1 MSYTPLITTIISSFI
16 LAATVLYR
24 YGNWFRHHI
33 FVTIIVLV
41 AWYFSFLIIF
51 ALPLDVIQ
59 TVYRQ
64 CNETHSIY
72 KYTDEK
78 TNLTITNGTSCEEPW
93 SKVKDNVFPNLW
105 RTVYWSTQCLT
116 WLIMPMM
123 QSYIKAGDFTVKGKL
138 KSAVIDNAIYYGS
151 YLLICGVLLIY
162 LALKPGID
170 LDWSKLK
177 AIASSASN
185 TWGLFLLVLLLGYAL
200 VEVPRRLWNNSNR
213 SYVLTHCY
221 FKAAKL
227 SSDKCEAEETVDDVL
242 ESLLAVS
249 LAVRPGQLMHQHL
262 ETILQKV
269 PTELRDR
276 MNRKQLPDDTPTD
289 LPSEKALIR
298 LHKQTIKSLQVLQRT
313 ETQWNILVEKIFDL
327 EDTLKNQIS
336 RDHRFKRT
344 FPKDRTW
351 FTRFLYT
358 STIEWYWKCMLY
370 GYVQKILAVLACI
383 FSICVVWSEVT
394 FFNISPPLSI
404 FAIIVKA
411 AKENYDYFTIE
422 LLSTSVI
429 LYLCYCAF
437 STVLKIRV
445 LNLYYL
451 APHHQTNE
459 YSLIFSGM
467 MLSRLTPPL
476 CLNFL
481 GLIHMDSH
489 VIKSQVLET
498 SYTQIMGH
506 MDVIGII
513 SHGFN
518 IYFPMAV
525 LLFCLATYFSL
536 GSRFLSMLGFHQFIG
551 DDEMTTDLVEEGREL
566 IKREK
571 RKRQRAEESS
581 MRRRE
586 YHDRFP
592 TTGRFRQQR
601 GDNENGRQMT
611 QLENLESTRSNLLRD
626 AQNIESYDG
635 TSQFTVGEVDT
646 RFPPNE
652 LENDDIDARFG
663 ASTRI
668 GRNNSSSD
676 LDPRFADYQ
685 TMDSFRSSN
694 RVGFNPRGIF
704 DDV

>member
-1 MSYTPLITTIISSFI
+1 MSYTPLVSKILLSFI
-16 LAATVLYR
+16 LSSTVLYR
-24 YGNWFRHHI
+24 YGNWFRHRI
-33 FVTIIVLV
+33 FVTLVVLL
-41 AWYFSFLIIF
+41 AWYCSFLIIF
-51 ALPLDVIQ
+51 ALPLDVLS

-64 CNETHSIY
+64 CLTALNASSA
-72 KYTDEK
+72 
-78 TNLTITNGTSCEEPW
+78 NLSSQAKCEEPW
-93 SKVKDNVFPNLW
+93 SNVPKEVFPNLW
-105 RTVYWSTQCLT
+105 RTVYWSTQFLT

-138 KSAVIDNAIYYGS
+138 KSALIDNAIYYGS
-151 YLLICGVLLIY
+151 YLFICGILLIY

-200 VEVPRRLWNNSNR
+200 VEVPRKLWNNSNI
-213 SYVLTHCY
+213 SYVLTQSY

-242 ESLLAVS
+242 ESLQAIS
-249 LAVRPGQLMHQHL
+249 LAIRPGHILHQNL

-269 PTELRDR
+269 PAELKDR
-276 MNRKQLPDDTPTD
+276 MSRRQLPDDTPIDVPT
-289 LPSEKALIR
+289 EKALIR
-298 LHKQTIKSLQVLQRT
+298 LHRQTIKSLQVLQRT
-313 ETQWNILVEKIFDL
+313 ETQWSIMVERILEL

-336 RDHRFKRT
+336 RERKFKKT
-344 FPKDRTW
+344 FQGKRNW
-351 FTRFLYT
+351 FTRFVYT
-358 STIEWYWKCMLY
+358 PSVEWYWKCICY
-370 GYVQKILAVLACI
+370 GYTQKLLAIVAGI
-383 FSICVVWSEVT
+383 FSVCVVWSEVT
-394 FFNISPPLSI
+394 FFNETPPLSI
-404 FAIIVKA
+404 FAVIVKV
-411 AKENYDYFTIE
+411 AKKHYDYFTIE
-422 LLSTSVI
+422 LLSTMVI
-429 LYLCYCAF
+429 LYLCYCAY
-437 STVLKIRV
+437 STVLKIKV

-489 VIKSQVLET
+489 VLHSQVMET

-506 MDVIGII
+506 MDVIGIV

-518 IYFPMAV
+518 IYFPMAILV
-525 LLFCLATYFSL
+525 FCLATYFSL

-551 DDEMTTDLVEEGREL
+551 DDEMTTDLVEEGRDL

-581 MRRRE
+581 GRRKE
-586 YHDRFP
+586 YQD
-592 TTGRFRQQR
+592 RFRQRSSTDTIRAMHQL
-601 GDNENGRQMT
+601 DD
-611 QLENLESTRSNLLRD
+611 LENTRSVLRDSHGLESYSGTRFS
-626 AQNIESYDG
+626 S
-635 TSQFTVGEVDT
+635 EVDT
-646 RFPPNE
+646 RFPPD
-652 LENDDIDARFG
+652 DDIDARFG
-663 ASTRI
+663 VSTRI
-668 GRNNSSSD
+668 NEQYDSSSQE
-676 LDPRFADYQ
+676 LDPRFSDSYQ
-685 TMDSFRSSN
+685 LEGNYRS
-694 RVGFNPRGIF
+694 RVGVPPRGIF